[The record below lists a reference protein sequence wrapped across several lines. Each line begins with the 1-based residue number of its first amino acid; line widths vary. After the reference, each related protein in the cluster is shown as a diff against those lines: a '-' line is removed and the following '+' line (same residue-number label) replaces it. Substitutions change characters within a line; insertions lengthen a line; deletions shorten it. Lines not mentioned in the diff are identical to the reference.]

1 MKKFRS
7 FLIISLIL
15 TLFISCNTFQPELCE
30 VELIEE
36 SHCTVTLDK
45 TKVTRGSFVKATV
58 TVDKGYYFDEFAYSL
73 NYYFAEEENTYYIP
87 VLYNGQKIQAQIL
100 AMPKRNIY
108 VDERKCTIT
117 KSTYSTFEGDTV
129 TFKVKPDYYY
139 YCSQEFI
146 SVQNYY
152 DSTQKVSFTKIEGKE
167 NEYSFIMPSF
177 PVEIRVNCELGLKSI
192 KSTKKSF
199 VEGEKI
205 TFDVENYTPNA
216 VFNIKLYNYYDEEF
230 ISNYYTL
237 PKLYEITNSY
247 PAGMYELRIYP
258 TNSNSPY
265 QKAEFQ
271 VNFEGIAD
279 GWNAVNLISTN
290 DTINKSGYNSLYVLD
305 KDKNSFKLKYYL
317 MNSST
322 QVKSEENE
330 LWKDHSGTSYGFWST
345 YNFSNEDFQNYNK
358 IVIWAENTSKKL
370 ISKPITLDFKKD

>member
-45 TKVTRGSFVKATV
+45 TQVTRGSFVKATV
-58 TVDKGYYFDEFAYSL
+58 TVDKGYYFDKFDYAL
-73 NYYFAEEENTYYIP
+73 KYYFAEEENTYYIP
-87 VLYNGQKIQAQIL
+87 VLYNGQKIKAKIL
-100 AMPKRNIY
+100 AMPKRTIY
-108 VDERKCTIT
+108 GNARNCTIT
-117 KSTYSTFEGDTV
+117 KSTDSTFEGDTV
-129 TFKVKPDYYY
+129 TFKVIPYKYY

-146 SVQNYY
+146 SVQTSYNN
-152 DSTQKVSFTKIEGKE
+152 KIPFTKIEGKE
-167 NEYSFIMPSF
+167 NEYSFIMPSSS
-177 PVEIRVNCELGLKSI
+177 VDLIVNCEIGLKSI

-205 TFDVENYTPNA
+205 TFDVENYTPDLE
-216 VFNIKLYNYYDEEF
+216 FKIKINDYNDDIELIYAK
-230 ISNYYTL
+230 L
-237 PKLYEITNSY
+237 PKLYEITKSY

-279 GWNAVNLISTN
+279 GWNAVKLISTN
-290 DTINKSGYNSLYVLD
+290 DTIKKSGYNDLYVLD
-305 KDKNSFKLKYYL
+305 NKNSYKLKYYL

-330 LWKDHSGTSYGFWST
+330 LSTDHSGTFYGFWSSH
-345 YNFSNEDFQNYNK
+345 NFSNQDFQNYDK